1 MDLVRFVSS
10 GTEAVMSAIRLA
22 RGFTGRDTVLKFEG
36 CYHGHVDALMVN
48 AGSGLATFGI
58 ASSPGIPE
66 STVATTV
73 VASLD
78 DEAMVDHIFAEQGD
92 DMAAVVIEPM
102 PANNG
107 LLVQRESFLQHLR
120 TRCDEHGA
128 LLIFD
133 EVITGFRFAEGG
145 ITGHVGVTPD
155 LVALGKVIGGGLP
168 VGAYGGPEHIMQ
180 QLAPLGPVYQAG
192 TLSGNPLAM
201 AAGCATL
208 DLLNDDAHA
217 HLEALGAL
225 LETLVT
231 PVLARHG
238 HPMRLVRQAS
248 LFWFSPVLKR
258 PLGARSHSEHGR
270 RPVCRRPPRP
280 ARTRLHAGAL
290 CIRSGLPFNRPRSAS
305 HRRLRVGAGRRADR
319 AGGGSMNGRE
329 RVMAALRHEPVDRP
343 PVWFMRQ
350 AGRHLP
356 EYRAWRSRP
365 ISGNAARTSTCA
377 PPSRHNRLS
386 GTRNSTPPSCS
397 ATSSRRFLPWLRG
410 RVRRW
415 HSHHALRLR

>member
-1 MDLVRFVSS
+1 MIRDVSTALHAEASQHLVGGVNSPVRAFKSVHGEPIYIKDAKGATVTDADGNTLVDFVQSWGPLIHGHAHPNVLKAVTKTMARGTSYGAPHIGEIRLARKVKSVFPMMDLVRFVSS

-92 DMAAVVIEPM
+92 DVAAVVIEPM

-192 TLSGNPLAM
+192 TLSEILWPWPQG
-201 AAGCATL
+201 
-208 DLLNDDAHA
+208 
-217 HLEALGAL
+217 
-225 LETLVT
+225 V
-231 PVLARHG
+231 
-238 HPMRLVRQAS
+238 
-248 LFWFSPVLKR
+248 
-258 PLGARSHSEHGR
+258 
-270 RPVCRRPPRP
+270 PR
-280 ARTRLHAGAL
+280 
-290 CIRSGLPFNRPRSAS
+290 
-305 HRRLRVGAGRRADR
+305 
-319 AGGGSMNGRE
+319 
-329 RVMAALRHEPVDRP
+329 
-343 PVWFMRQ
+343 W
-350 AGRHLP
+350 
-356 EYRAWRSRP
+356 
-365 ISGNAARTSTCA
+365 TC
-377 PPSRHNRLS
+377 
-386 GTRNSTPPSCS
+386 
-397 ATSSRRFLPWLRG
+397 
-410 RVRRW
+410 
-415 HSHHALRLR
+415 